1 VTNKGSLAES
11 VTIGLII
18 IIIIIILNHF
28 FPMTLGGYYMK
39 NWKNKV
45 GILKNKLFCGGKFP
59 TLIMCPL
66 DALELFCQCFTTVLF
81 DCSWMY
87 FVPILIHLIFM
98 HAGCETFEEILGN
111 FKPTN

>member
-1 VTNKGSLAES
+1 MTNKGSLAES
-11 VTIGLII
+11 VTIDLIIIIYLFI

-66 DALELFCQCFTTVLF
+66 DALELFCQCFTTVCVIRSFLDVFCLYEDLNLDPF
-81 DCSWMY
+81 DFYACG
-87 FVPILIHLIFM
+87 L
-98 HAGCETFEEILGN
+98 
-111 FKPTN
+111 